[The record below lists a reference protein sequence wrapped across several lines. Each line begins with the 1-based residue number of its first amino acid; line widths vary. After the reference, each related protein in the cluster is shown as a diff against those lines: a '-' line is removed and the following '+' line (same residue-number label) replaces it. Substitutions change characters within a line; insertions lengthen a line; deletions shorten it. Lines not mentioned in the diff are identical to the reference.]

1 MGEGVIVSA
10 HASLSHPSRHFGAF
24 YWCLILTSL
33 AVLSLRYAPCVCLS
47 VELQQS
53 VSQQ

>member
-1 MGEGVIVSA
+1 MEEGVMVSA
-10 HASLSHPSRHFGAF
+10 HASLSHPSRHFGAC
-24 YWCLILTSL
+24 YWCLLLTSL
-33 AVLSLRYAPCVCLS
+33 AVLSLRYVACVCLS